1 MLNVRA
7 PASTVTGPYNDEK
20 ADEKELEKERGS
32 AEMHSAV
39 DDDGIE
45 PDPDL
50 DPASLSH
57 AFRFA
62 AWSSVALVCALPQG
76 SLIPTLTF

>member
-1 MLNVRA
+1 LNVRA
-7 PASTVTGPYNDEK
+7 PASTVTGPYTDEK
-20 ADEKELEKERGS
+20 ADEKESEKERGS
-32 AEMHSAV
+32 AEMHSVA

-50 DPASLSH
+50 DPASLSK

-62 AWSSVALVCALPQG
+62 AWSSVALVCALPRG

>member
-20 ADEKELEKERGS
+20 ADEKESEK
-32 AEMHSAV
+32 
-39 DDDGIE
+39 E

-50 DPASLSH
+50 DPASLGK